1 MIAIVDYGVGNL
13 FSLSASLAHLGLS
26 SVVSGDADVLRE
38 ADRLILPGV
47 GAFGDA
53 MAKLR
58 ETGLVPV
65 LDDLVA
71 GGRPLLGICLGMQLL
86 YERSTEYGDWA
97 GLKYIQGTIGP
108 LRPDIPPDLKAP
120 HIGWNALQI
129 LDRDEPLLR
138 YTSEGEHVYFV
149 HSYYAKDCMPSVKAG
164 ASYGVFVPGVV
175 RQGNVCG
182 TQFHPEKSGAVGL
195 AMLRAF
201 GEMQA

>member
-65 LDDLVA
+65 LDALVA
-71 GGRPLLGICLGMQLL
+71 DGRPLLGICLGMQLL
-86 YERSTEYGDWA
+86 YQRSTEYGDWA
-97 GLKYIQGTIGP
+97 GLGYIPGTIVP
-108 LRPDIPPDLKAP
+108 LRPDIPPDLKVP
-120 HIGWNALQI
+120 HIGWNALQV
-129 LDRDEPLLR
+129 LDSDEPLLR
-138 YTSEGEHVYFV
+138 YTREGEHVYFV
-149 HSYYAKDCMPSVKAG
+149 HSYYARDCASSVKAG